1 MICRTSSFLWAG
13 RLSHDV
19 AWLQG
24 RDQASLQVDAKDL
37 AIHRLVD
44 DKGSGDSVVAQRRDE
59 GGDLPVT
66 VWNLADQ
73 ALATAAAA
81 TQSRHVGRGAGL
93 IDEDEAGWIKQPLLR
108 FPDLAG
114 HRHVGPILL
123 GRVNAFFEADA
134 APVVEAP
141 HRCHADRDAALA
153 QQDPDFF
160 KRDIRLCSDQVEQP
174 RGMRLKPLGAV
185 RPSSRH

>member
-1 MICRTSSFLWAG
+1 MGLELCERHLDRVEVG
-13 RLSHDV
+13 RVRRQIAQLRASGLDDLSNIVVLVGGQIVHHHDV

-44 DKGSGDSVVAQRRDE
+44 DKGSGDSVVAQCRDE

-123 GRVNAFFEADA
+123 GRVNAFF
-134 APVVEAP
+134 
-141 HRCHADRDAALA
+141 
-153 QQDPDFF
+153 
-160 KRDIRLCSDQVEQP
+160 
-174 RGMRLKPLGAV
+174 
-185 RPSSRH
+185 